1 MKKQS
6 THPVQAH
13 FLRSALYLFLLLADC
28 AITFALA
35 DRNSA
40 GGAAQGTMLS
50 GVHSKAPGSCIVVN
64 GDFETG
70 SLPPWANT
78 GDTSFT
84 SVNNSNPHSGTFS
97 LQSGPFTSDGFID
110 QFLPTVAGQGYDVS
124 FWLENDDD
132 SGNNRFGASF
142 GDVTLVPEAT
152 QNVFG
157 YTLFTFTN
165 VVPGANADLHFIF
178 FNPPTYFYLDD
189 VCVTATSG
197 GGTPTPTPTVTP
209 TPTPTPGGIPCGD
222 LVSFQARCKHTVN
235 GDRLQAKLTL
245 TNTSHSGQQ
254 VTITVD
260 GNPNSVTINGNTAQ
274 LQIPNEPLGQHTVEL
289 TDPAGCFAPVITNC
303 Q

>member
-13 FLRSALYLFLLLADC
+13 FLRGTFYLFLLLADC
-28 AITFALA
+28 AIPFALA

-50 GVHSKAPGSCIVVN
+50 GVHSKAPGGCIVVN

-70 SLPPWANT
+70 SLPPWVNT

-84 SVNNSNPHSGTFS
+84 SVNNSNPHSGSFS
-97 LQSGPFTSDGFID
+97 LQIGPAFIDGFID
-110 QFLPTVAGQGYDVS
+110 QLLPTVAGQGYDVS

-152 QNVFG
+152 QSVFG

-178 FNPPTYFYLDD
+178 FNEPTYFYLDD

-197 GGTPTPTPTVTP
+197 GGTPTPTPTATFSP
-209 TPTPTPGGIPCGD
+209 TPTATTTPTSTPTATGTVSPTPTAT
-222 LVSFQARCKHTVN
+222 ARPSPTP
-235 GDRLQAKLTL
+235 RL
-245 TNTSHSGQQ
+245 
-254 VTITVD
+254 
-260 GNPNSVTINGNTAQ
+260 
-274 LQIPNEPLGQHTVEL
+274 
-289 TDPAGCFAPVITNC
+289 APTPRPR
-303 Q
+303 QTPPPRP